1 MGAGAGVSCALNA
14 VMQADPDGVAGAVA
28 ALDPGLQEK
37 LLAALGP
44 DVQQTTAST
53 SGVGDERGGGSKDSM
68 SKRGSFAMEYAIPDE
83 EPDPEV
89 AEFCECS
96 KVPLF
101 ANPVKQYMMFS
112 MVRRMVNGKVKVGDG
127 KTDCT
132 YAEVAEFEA
141 KAWGEKPAE
150 ALEMFKAAR
159 PYSQTGYESKAPKVG
174 DIAPDGPVLLLKEEG
189 ESTLLEEVRRAA
201 GGSKFCGISF
211 DSVTCPVWRS
221 FAGYDFSTAAGR
233 KGVPVLHVYTRE
245 AHGSDDFD
253 APPNNT
259 GPLALTKSLPMHKTA
274 AERRG
279 AATGAAEMMTTQLA
293 KEVDMVLDSM
303 DDTLEKAWE
312 ARPFRFYI
320 VEVETSKV
328 VYASGLAPFNMPAK
342 LQGIRDLST

>member
-1 MGAGAGVSCALNA
+1 
-14 VMQADPDGVAGAVA
+14 
-28 ALDPGLQEK
+28 
-37 LLAALGP
+37 
-44 DVQQTTAST
+44 
-53 SGVGDERGGGSKDSM
+53 
-68 SKRGSFAMEYAIPDE
+68 
-83 EPDPEV
+83 
-89 AEFCECS
+89 
-96 KVPLF
+96 
-101 ANPVKQYMMFS
+101 MMFS
-112 MVRRMVNGKVKVGDG
+112 MVRKMVNGKVKIGDG

-141 KAWGEKPAE
+141 KAWGDKPAE

-159 PYSQTGYESKAPKVG
+159 PYSQSGYESKAPKVG
-174 DIAPDGPVLLLKEEG
+174 DSAPDGPVLLLKEEG
-189 ESTLLEEVRRAA
+189 ESTLLAEVKKAA
-201 GGSKFCGISF
+201 GDGKYCGISF

-221 FAGYDFSTAAGR
+221 FAGYDFHAAAAK

-259 GPLALTKSLPMHKTA
+259 GPLALTKSVPMHKTA

-279 AATGAAEMMTTQLA
+279 AATGAAEIMKRQLS

-303 DDTLEKAWE
+303 DDALEKAWE

-320 VEVETSKV
+320 VEVETGKV

-342 LQGIRDLST
+342 LQGIKDLST